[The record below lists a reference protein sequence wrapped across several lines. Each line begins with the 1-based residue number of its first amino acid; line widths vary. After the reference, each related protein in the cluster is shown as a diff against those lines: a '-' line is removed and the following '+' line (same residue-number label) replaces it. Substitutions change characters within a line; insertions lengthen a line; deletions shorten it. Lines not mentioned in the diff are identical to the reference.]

1 MRSHLICLQDILKK
15 YRFDLPLGIEHNYA
29 NWEKI
34 SIFVGYSLT
43 QSRAKVKKAVC
54 IIMIDIIL

>member
-15 YRFDLPLGIEHNYA
+15 YRFDLPLGIEHDYA

>member
-15 YRFDLPLGIEHNYA
+15 YRFDLPLGIEHDYA

-43 QSRAKVKKAVC
+43 QSCARVKKAVC